1 MIDLAIAVIVSALVA
16 VPITM
21 GLGVVYFTVA
31 VGVVNMF
38 RLNYGKRPLG
48 FTVLNIAVALTII
61 SYFVVFAVELRRF

>member
-1 MIDLAIAVIVSALVA
+1 MIKLAIAVLVSALLA

-31 VGVVNMF
+31 IGVVNMF
-38 RLNYGKRPLG
+38 GLNYGERPRG

-61 SYFVVFAVELRRF
+61 SYFVVFVIELRRF

>member
-1 MIDLAIAVIVSALVA
+1 MMETALAILICALFA

-21 GLGVVYFTVA
+21 GLGVLYLVVA
-31 VGVVNMF
+31 IGIVNVF
-38 RLNYGKRPLG
+38 RLNYGERPLG